1 MNTKHLF
8 SNNRM
13 AKAMLGVTKEEF
25 DSLLPTFASAL
36 KSLVRDR
43 RPERKRA
50 VGAGQKGSFKTAGE
64 KLAFSLMYAKIY
76 PTFDVMGFLTGTER
90 TRSCRNAHFLL
101 GVLEEALGRRLVLPE
116 RKIRSVEEFF
126 EKFPEA
132 RDIFPDGTERP
143 VQRPKDA
150 KRRKKL
156 YSGKK
161 KRFTRKTIVVADERK
176 RILVLTPTKSGRR
189 HDKRL
194 WDKSGLPKAIPD
206 GVTAWTDTG
215 FLGMEK
221 DHSNTQ
227 MPKKASKNHP
237 LTERDKQNNRII
249 SGLRIVAEHAIG
261 GMKRYKA
268 AGRHLQKPHPEH
280 RRQARPGEC
289 GPLELSSGTSDV
301 NVKPSSSRRLSQI

>member
-1 MNTKHLF
+1 MDIKHF
-8 SNNRM
+8 FNNNRV
-13 AKAMLGVTKEEF
+13 AKAMLGISKSEF
-25 DSLLPTFASAL
+25 ESLLPIFASAL

-50 VGAGQKGSFKTAGE
+50 VGAGQKGSFKTADE
-64 KLAFSLMYAKIY
+64 KLAFILMYVKIY
-76 PTFDVMGFLTGTER
+76 PTFDVMGCLTGTER

-150 KRRKKL
+150 KKRKKL

-161 KRFTRKTIVVADERK
+161 KRFTRKTIVVADEKK
-176 RILVLTPTKSGRR
+176 RILILTPTKSGRR

-194 WDKSGLPKAIPD
+194 MDKSGLPAVLPEC
-206 GVTAWTDTG
+206 VTAWTDTG
-215 FLGMEK
+215 FLGMERS
-221 DHSNTQ
+221 HHNTQ
-227 MPKKASKNHP
+227 MPKKASRNHP
-237 LTERDKQNNRII
+237 LTEADW
-249 SGLRIVAEHAIG
+249 SGPRTLDTHSR
-261 GMKRYKA
+261 
-268 AGRHLQKPHPEH
+268 LHP
-280 RRQARPGEC
+280 
-289 GPLELSSGTSDV
+289 
-301 NVKPSSSRRLSQI
+301 